1 MYSSYG
7 SVRLICALA
16 HEASLSSK
24 TMPKAHS
31 AKFVFQLVSAMI
43 ATFYGLYGM
52 ESGPENDG
60 ISVWPVA
67 VLSSTAVPSPV
78 VSPAAS
84 YASNL

>member
-1 MYSSYG
+1 
-7 SVRLICALA
+7 
-16 HEASLSSK
+16 
-24 TMPKAHS
+24 
-31 AKFVFQLVSAMI
+31 
-43 ATFYGLYGM
+43 M